1 MLSQRHSAAA
11 PVTDTERTMKRYS
24 SGMVALE
31 GSKAP
36 WPARKRI
43 KEPYFSNISKET
55 SKPGM
60 ARRTRMTATPRSSSP
75 ASASAAPRKVRFK
88 KSPTRQPNGDRQKA
102 LRRSSSHCLVRAI
115 MKRSEEHTSE
125 LQSLTNLVCR
135 LLLEKKKK
143 KKK

>member
-60 ARRTRMTATPRSSSP
+60 ARRTRMTATPRSSSD
-75 ASASAAPRKVRFK
+75 RK
-88 KSPTRQPNGDRQKA
+88 STRLN
-102 LRRSSSHCLVRAI
+102 SSHANISYAVFCL
-115 MKRSEEHTSE
+115 
-125 LQSLTNLVCR
+125 
-135 LLLEKKKK
+135 KKKK
-143 KKK
+143 DFRQNIIRRQVWSLGFLKSKKTVLLRRPSRDCTF

>member
-75 ASASAAPRKVRFK
+75 ASAS
-88 KSPTRQPNGDRQKA
+88 
-102 LRRSSSHCLVRAI
+102 
-115 MKRSEEHTSE
+115 RSEERRVGKE
-125 LQSLTNLVCR
+125 CR
-135 LLLEKKKK
+135 ARVAKADEKQE
-143 KKK
+143 